1 MAGFEAAGEAEA
13 KGCVADV
20 QSPVGCVAC
29 VRVGLAGT
37 HSRCHNRATTKV
49 RAADQTTSVTG
60 SSRSSGARRGEFAAV
75 QVSMG
80 LGRQPELGARE
91 RSRDREGVSLCGRLR
106 HALIDAFETEIRC
119 CGTCGRV
126 VTRSAASAVHVVT
139 VSLTGERGGVRGQ
152 RAAIAR

>member
-20 QSPVGCVAC
+20 QSPVGCVTC

-60 SSRSSGARRGEFAAV
+60 SSRSSGANAV
-75 QVSMG
+75 NLQQFKF
-80 LGRQPELGARE
+80 RWAWGA
-91 RSRDREGVSLCGRLR
+91 SQSLAPASV
-106 HALIDAFETEIRC
+106 HETERAC
-119 CGTCGRV
+119 LSVDDYGT
-126 VTRSAASAVHVVT
+126 
-139 VSLTGERGGVRGQ
+139 L
-152 RAAIAR
+152 

>member
-1 MAGFEAAGEAEA
+1 MAGFEAAGEGLCCRRAE
-13 KGCVADV
+13 
-20 QSPVGCVAC
+20 SS
-29 VRVGLAGT
+29 GLCG
-37 HSRCHNRATTKV
+37 V
-49 RAADQTTSVTG
+49 RACGFSGDTQQVPQPSNNQG
-60 SSRSSGARRGEFAAV
+60 ESSRPDNQRHRVVAEQRRQRGEFAAV

>member
-37 HSRCHNRATTKV
+37 HSRCHNRAVTKV
-49 RAADQTTSVTG
+49 RAADQTSSVTG
-60 SSRSSGARRGEFAAV
+60 SSWSSGARRGGLQQF

-80 LGRQPELGARE
+80 GAGQSQASASVR
-91 RSRDREGVSLCGRLR
+91 
-106 HALIDAFETEIRC
+106 ETE
-119 CGTCGRV
+119 
-126 VTRSAASAVHVVT
+126 
-139 VSLTGERGGVRGQ
+139 
-152 RAAIAR
+152 RAHLSVEGYGAL